1 MKETEYLLGNEKII
15 DDLKKMPIFGP
26 FNQSEIQTLLNMS
39 RLRTYTA
46 GEKIIQEGA
55 VDPWVY
61 FLIYGKVRITKK
73 ERSVTVMRR
82 RGDVFGE
89 MRFVGNSP
97 RSASAIALE
106 DVACIAVDTEYVE
119 KLTGNDKM
127 AFGYILYRVFSEIL
141 SERLRAATRELIEIK
156 GKDALTFWKQD
167 D

>member
-1 MKETEYLLGNEKII
+1 MKETDYLLGNEKII

-26 FNQSEIQTLLNMS
+26 FKEGEIQTLLNMS
-39 RLRTYTA
+39 KLRTYA
-46 GEKIIQEGA
+46 SGEEIIQEGA

-73 ERSVTVMRR
+73 EKSVTIMRR

-89 MRFVGNSP
+89 MRFIDNAP
-97 RSASAIALE
+97 RSATAIAEE
-106 DVACIAVDTEYVE
+106 DVACIAVDTDYVE

-141 SERLRAATRELIEIK
+141 SERLRAATKELIEIK
-156 GKDALTFWKQD
+156 GKDALTFWQKG
-167 D
+167 